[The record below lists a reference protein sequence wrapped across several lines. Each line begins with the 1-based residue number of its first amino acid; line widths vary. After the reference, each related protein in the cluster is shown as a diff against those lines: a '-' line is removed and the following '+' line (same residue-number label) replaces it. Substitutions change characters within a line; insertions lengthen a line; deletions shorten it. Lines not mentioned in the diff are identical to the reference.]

1 MNKEDILSI
10 SDWIKISVRFKGL
23 CSSCKKK
30 IDSGSYA
37 YWSRTSKSVLHD
49 SCYESLFLLPLNMQK
64 ISSINN
70 EDGRGYIKK
79 NKEDETSTNFP
90 LTSSNKVDKKDG
102 KYKEERK
109 VKCFICDRNIDFNDD
124 LIKILLNLYSNNGTA
139 NVVYCHYCLENFD
152 KDVYEKYKKKF
163 MSKF

>member
-37 YWSRTSKSVLHD
+37 YWSRISKSILHD

-64 ISSINN
+64 INSINN

-79 NKEDETSTNFP
+79 NKDAETSKNFA
-90 LTSSNKVDKKDG
+90 LTISNKVNKKDG

-109 VKCFICDRNIDFNDD
+109 GKCFICDRNIDFNDD

-139 NVVYCHYCLENFD
+139 NVMYCHYCLDSFD